1 MITHS
6 PPSRPPSHLGSGLRR
21 GGSDRANQPRDAPP
35 PAPYTQ
41 PMLPILYS
49 FRRCPYAI
57 RARSAVV
64 ASGIAVELR
73 EIVLRDKPAAM
84 LAASPKGT
92 VPVLVLPDGR
102 VIDQSLAI
110 MHWALATADPLG
122 WLAGEDTDLIATND
136 GTFKHHLDRYK
147 YADRHGTDPLEHRA
161 AATAILADLDTRL
174 AATGHLAGP
183 RVTLT
188 DIAILPFVRQFA
200 QTDRAW
206 FDTLPLPALHDWLG
220 RYLASP
226 LFAAVMPKFAPWQPG
241 APTVI
246 FPT

>member
-1 MITHS
+1 
-6 PPSRPPSHLGSGLRR
+6 
-21 GGSDRANQPRDAPP
+21 
-35 PAPYTQ
+35 
-41 PMLPILYS
+41 MLPILYS

-64 ASGIAVELR
+64 ASGIAVKLR

-92 VPVLVLPDGR
+92 VPVLILPDGR

-110 MHWALATADPLG
+110 MHWALALADPLD
-122 WLAGEDTDLIATND
+122 WLAGADADLIATND
-136 GTFKHHLDRYK
+136 GAFKHHLDRYK

-200 QTDRAW
+200 QTDRGW
-206 FDTLPLPALHDWLG
+206 FDTLTLPALHDWLG

-226 LFAAVMPKFAPWQPG
+226 LFAAVMPKVAPWQPG

>member
-1 MITHS
+1 
-6 PPSRPPSHLGSGLRR
+6 
-21 GGSDRANQPRDAPP
+21 
-35 PAPYTQ
+35 
-41 PMLPILYS
+41 MLPILYS

-92 VPVLVLPDGR
+92 VPVLILPDGR

-110 MHWALATADPLG
+110 MHWALATADPLD
-122 WLAGEDTDLIATND
+122 WLAGQDTDLIATND
-136 GTFKHHLDRYK
+136 GAFKHHLDRYK

-161 AATAILADLDTRL
+161 AATAILAGLDTRL

-188 DIAILPFVRQFA
+188 DMAILPFVRQFA

-226 LFAAVMPKFAPWQPG
+226 LFAAVMPKFAPWQPD

>member
-1 MITHS
+1 
-6 PPSRPPSHLGSGLRR
+6 
-21 GGSDRANQPRDAPP
+21 
-35 PAPYTQ
+35 
-41 PMLPILYS
+41 MLPILYS

-73 EIVLRDKPAAM
+73 EIVLRDKPAAL
-84 LAASPKGT
+84 LAASPKAT

-110 MHWALATADPLG
+110 MHWALAIADPLG
-122 WLAGEDTDLIATND
+122 WLAGEDADLIATND
-136 GTFKHHLDRYK
+136 GAFKHHLDRYK

-174 AATGHLAGP
+174 AATGHLVAP

-220 RYLASP
+220 RYLASS
-226 LFAAVMPKFAPWQPG
+226 LFAAVMTRFTPWQPG

>member
-1 MITHS
+1 
-6 PPSRPPSHLGSGLRR
+6 
-21 GGSDRANQPRDAPP
+21 
-35 PAPYTQ
+35 
-41 PMLPILYS
+41 MLPILYS

-73 EIVLRDKPAAM
+73 EIVLRDKPAAL
-84 LAASPKGT
+84 LAASPKAT

-110 MHWALATADPLG
+110 MHWALATADPLD

-136 GTFKHHLDRYK
+136 GAFKHHLDRYK
-147 YADRHGTDPLEHRA
+147 YADRHGADPLEHRA

-226 LFAAVMPKFAPWQPG
+226 LFAAVMPKFAPWQPD